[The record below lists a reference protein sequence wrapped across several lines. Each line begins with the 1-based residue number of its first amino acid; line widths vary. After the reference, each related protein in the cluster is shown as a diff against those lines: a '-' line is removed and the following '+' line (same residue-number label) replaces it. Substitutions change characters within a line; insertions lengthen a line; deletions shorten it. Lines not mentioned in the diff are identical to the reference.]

1 MIIEAILKIN
11 PNAQVVVRGN
21 DINTCEIEWH
31 NGTTPISKADIEA
44 QFPIVEF
51 DMAMKDL
58 RTKRNKLLQDTDHY
72 ALSDQTLSDDMRTY
86 RQSLRD
92 ITNGLTTVEE
102 VNAVELDNAMA
113 DLRTK
118 RNQLLI
124 DTDFHALSD
133 NTMSEDMTTY
143 RQELRDIT
151 EGITTVEQA
160 NAVVFPTKP

>member
-11 PNAQVVVRGN
+11 PNAIFTVRGN

-31 NGTTPISKADIEA
+31 NGTTPISKSDIEA
-44 QFPIVEF
+44 QFP
-51 DMAMKDL
+51 
-58 RTKRNKLLQDTDHY
+58 
-72 ALSDQTLSDDMRTY
+72 
-86 RQSLRD
+86 
-92 ITNGLTTVEE
+92 
-102 VNAVELDNAMA
+102 AVELDIAMA
-113 DLRTK
+113 DLRSK
-118 RNQLLI
+118 RNQLLQ

-133 NTMSEDMTTY
+133 NTMSAEMTTY